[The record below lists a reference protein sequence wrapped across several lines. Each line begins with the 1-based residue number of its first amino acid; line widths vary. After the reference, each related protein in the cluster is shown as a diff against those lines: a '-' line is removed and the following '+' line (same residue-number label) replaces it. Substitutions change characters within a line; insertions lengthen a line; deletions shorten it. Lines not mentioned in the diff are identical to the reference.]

1 MKTTG
6 TWFYL
11 TLFSMVA
18 ALMVAGCAPPTQE
31 LESLVTA
38 RNSYAQ
44 AQNSVDVQK
53 HATLEL
59 KKAQEHLSK
68 AEALAERGAP
78 RDEIEHHAYL
88 TRQQARIAL
97 ETGEFK
103 AGQQKIESA
112 SEERNRV
119 LLQAR
124 EAEVQRAT
132 QRAQEYE
139 SRAQQYEERARE
151 AERAKL
157 SAEEKSQRLQQ
168 QISEL
173 EGRET
178 PRGIVLTL
186 GDVLFDLNKA
196 ELRSGGM
203 ATVEKVAT
211 FLKEY
216 SERTVMI
223 EGFTDSTGAED
234 YNQKLSERR
243 ANSVRDALV
252 ARGISPERIATRGY
266 GERFPVATNETAAG
280 RQQNRRVEL
289 IISDDEGAI
298 PERTR

>member
-18 ALMVAGCAPPTQE
+18 ALMIAGCAPPTQE
-31 LESLVTA
+31 PESLVTA

-44 AQNSVDVQK
+44 AQNSVAVQK

-59 KKAQEHLSK
+59 KKAQEYLNK
-68 AEALAERGAP
+68 AEELVEKGAP
-78 RDEIEHHAYL
+78 RDEVEHYAYL

-97 ETGEFK
+97 ETGEYR
-103 AGQQKIESA
+103 AGEQKIESA

-124 EAEVQRAT
+124 EAEVQRANR
-132 QRAQEYE
+132 RAQEF
-139 SRAQQYEERARE
+139 EERARE

-157 SAEEKSQRLQQ
+157 SAQEKSQRLQQ

-196 ELRSGGM
+196 ELNPGGI

-223 EGFTDSTGAED
+223 EGFTDSTGPED

-243 ANSVRDALV
+243 ANAVRDALV
-252 ARGISPERIATRGY
+252 SRGISPERVGTRGY

-280 RQQNRRVEL
+280 RQQNRRVEV
-289 IISDDEGAI
+289 IISDDEGTI